1 MKANTENDEYFRSI
15 LLSFLVYPWAY
26 FNEWPDFF
34 TSTFT
39 IVSSSIVLLTNVILV
54 PALTVR
60 ITCYS
65 LRYKKKNHRQSFS
78 LILLGISLSFDRYYI
93 SWLTHQ
99 FKIYLTSFSSPT
111 EIGWDTL
118 KVENIAF
125 QFEEE
130 DEAWI
135 MESFTAGNCKVYS

>member
-1 MKANTENDEYFRSI
+1 MKANTENDEYFRNT

-39 IVSSSIVLLTNVILV
+39 IVSSSILLLINVILV

-60 ITCYS
+60 ITVAILYDTK
-65 LRYKKKNHRQSFS
+65 RNHRQSFS

-99 FKIYLTSFSSPT
+99 FEIYLTSFSSPT

-130 DEAWI
+130 DED
-135 MESFTAGNCKVYS
+135 

>member
-1 MKANTENDEYFRSI
+1 MEANTENDEYFRSI

-60 ITCYS
+60 ITVPILYDT
-65 LRYKKKNHRQSFS
+65 KKNHRQSFS

-93 SWLTHQ
+93 S
-99 FKIYLTSFSSPT
+99 
-111 EIGWDTL
+111 
-118 KVENIAF
+118 
-125 QFEEE
+125 
-130 DEAWI
+130 
-135 MESFTAGNCKVYS
+135 